1 MDIEK
6 LFKLSKIKLQSQRL
20 EEMQIKL
27 SNVLEMVDALHLVD
41 CDGGQRTQFPPSE
54 IHLRKDEVRSLNN
67 RDDLFSNLPHEE
79 REFAQKSGY
88 YRVPKIVDK

>member
-6 LFKLSKIKLQSQRL
+6 LFKLSKIKPQIQRL
-20 EEMQIKL
+20 EEVRTKL
-27 SNVLEMVDALHLVD
+27 SNVLEMIDALHLVD
-41 CDGGQRTQFPPSE
+41 CDGGQRMQFAPSE
-54 IHLRKDEVRSLNN
+54 THLRKDEVYSLNS